1 MTELAAPPRIL
12 DADAHVIEA
21 AGVFDEWMEPG
32 KLPAE
37 LPDTTP
43 MIPCGDATLLEDQF
57 AHGFDAPSYL
67 RAMDNQGIDAVVLY
81 PSLGLFVP
89 FLPGL
94 DAAASAAACRS
105 YNEWIAG
112 YTAHDRTRLA
122 GVGLVPMIDP
132 GLAAAEARWCADHD
146 LVAVLV
152 RPNFMYGRNL
162 GDAAYDPLYAAVA
175 DAGIVLSVHEGLGL
189 GGHPTIGMDRFDSFV
204 ERHAMSHPMEQMA
217 AMASLFLSGTLDRHP
232 TLRVA
237 FLESGT
243 GWLPFWL
250 HRLDEHVEWMEDSET
265 KGLERTP
272 SQYFADQCTICTD
285 PDDALVG
292 LAAAQ
297 VGADHLMWASDF
309 PHPDALYP
317 NAVDAFLREAAHDDG
332 ARVPLTPR
340 DLEQILWTTP
350 ARFYRVE
357 ERFIISPKP

>member
-1 MTELAAPPRIL
+1 MSDLRRPGRVL

-21 AGVFDEWMEPG
+21 GGVFDEWMEPG
-32 KLPAE
+32 KLPTD

-43 MIPCGDATLLEDQF
+43 MIPCGDASLLEDQF

-89 FLPGL
+89 YLPGL

-112 YTAHDRTRLA
+112 YTAHDPSRLA
-122 GVGLVPMIDP
+122 GVGLVPLIDP
-132 GLAAAEARWCADHD
+132 ERAADEARWCAANG
-146 LVAVLV
+146 LVAVFA
-152 RPNFMYGRNL
+152 RPNFVYGRNL
-162 GDAAYDPLYAAVA
+162 GDPAYEPLHAAVEE
-175 DAGIVLSVHEGLGL
+175 AGIVLSVHEGLGL
-189 GGHPTIGMDRFDSFV
+189 PGHPTIGMDRFDTFA

-217 AMASLFLSGTLDRHP
+217 ALASLFTSGTLDRHP
-232 TLRVA
+232 RMRVA

-285 PDDALVG
+285 PDDALAGSV
-292 LAAAQ
+292 AAV
-297 VGADHLMWASDF
+297 VGADHMMWASDF

-317 NAVDAFLREAAHDDG
+317 NAVEAFMEEGGMSQA
-332 ARVPLTPR
+332 
-340 DLEQILWTTP
+340 DLDQVLWDTP
-350 ARFYRVE
+350 ARFYGLE
-357 ERFIISPKP
+357 QRFARDS